1 MLHKGY
7 SIQIWKSEWIGKI
20 IYGQYYSLQ
29 AYCYRDMR
37 TTGQNDK
44 YIAIIEQ
51 VNPSRSWEIWGGSTP
66 RIALDIAKFSID
78 LKLANDRRWD
88 VEGRFR
94 EYNQKC
100 LKHRLEKLSKNT

>member
-1 MLHKGY
+1 
-7 SIQIWKSEWIGKI
+7 
-20 IYGQYYSLQ
+20 
-29 AYCYRDMR
+29 MR

-51 VNPSRSWEIWGGSTP
+51 INPRRCYEIWGGSTP
-66 RIALDIAKFSID
+66 RIALDLAKFSID

-88 VEGRFR
+88 VEGRFK

-100 LKHRLEKLSKNT
+100 LKRRLVELSKNT